1 MKSHS
6 TFNLGIL
13 AVLALLSAQATALIV
28 TLEGTKTAVSSGAQL
43 QTSGTYGG
51 PTTLFLSP
59 DISIVVDIN
68 DAAPTL
74 TFDTIQIH
82 VPAFSTSNT
91 VTFTTGLGQTTD
103 VTTVINYDPITIT
116 ANGSQALS
124 LTPTTGGNFTIATPT
139 LAFFPT
145 LALSG
150 NYSVTGPT
158 QSATGSFLTP
168 TLNAGFGVA
177 GFRWNT
183 YNSTG
188 YPNTG
193 QLTGPQMG
201 PTLQRTRW
209 GSFGSILDETVD
221 GAHVTASLG
230 NLQLNAVNFGTINLA
245 ASVPEPTSL
254 ALFGLGTLWLGAR
267 RRRLA

>member
-1 MKSHS
+1 MKSTF
-6 TFNLGIL
+6 TFNFGIL
-13 AVLALLSAQATALIV
+13 AVLALLSAQATAVLV

-51 PTTLFLSP
+51 PTTLLLSP
-59 DISIVVDIN
+59 DISIVVDID

-116 ANGSQALS
+116 ANGSQALA

-150 NYSVTGPT
+150 NYSV
-158 QSATGSFLTP
+158 L
-168 TLNAGFGVA
+168 
-177 GFRWNT
+177 
-183 YNSTG
+183 
-188 YPNTG
+188 
-193 QLTGPQMG
+193 
-201 PTLQRTRW
+201 
-209 GSFGSILDETVD
+209 
-221 GAHVTASLG
+221 
-230 NLQLNAVNFGTINLA
+230 
-245 ASVPEPTSL
+245 
-254 ALFGLGTLWLGAR
+254 AR
-267 RRRLA
+267 RNPPLEAFLHRR